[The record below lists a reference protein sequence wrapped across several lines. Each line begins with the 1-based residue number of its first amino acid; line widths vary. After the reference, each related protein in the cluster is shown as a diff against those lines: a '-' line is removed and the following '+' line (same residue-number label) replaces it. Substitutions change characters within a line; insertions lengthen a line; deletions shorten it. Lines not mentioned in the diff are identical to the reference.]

1 MGKYYWIYG
10 VGRAQ
15 NELLRAYRE
24 MAIRFAVKREFEHFV
39 TYIYERSII
48 VGILKF
54 KKSRLAVLRHETRY

>member
-1 MGKYYWIYG
+1 MDKHYWIYG

-15 NELLRAYRE
+15 NELFRACRE
-24 MAIRFAVKREFEHFV
+24 MAVRFAVKREFKHFV

-54 KKSRLAVLRHETRY
+54 KKSRLTALRHETRY